1 MSLYSWPE
9 RARVNR
15 RLPKDTLIQNA
26 KISRIRL
33 TPKIRASLT
42 AEIER
47 ITITHQL
54 APQSINLP
62 ARKGVED
69 IMIIE
74 LRQKTECLS
83 DGVLHWID
91 RTLPR
96 ATIFECRQPD
106 GNTQMVM
113 AHKRPS
119 AADKSKWVIGAYHAS
134 EWQDG
139 EKQNGERRSIP
150 IATNLA
156 ELYTKLLRSLLPYSA
171 QLGETLDAHLARCE
185 AISALEKICEQ
196 LKSKINKETQMNR
209 RVALNDEL
217 KIGLA
222 ELAALRGI

>member
-1 MSLYSWPE
+1 M
-9 RARVNR
+9 
-15 RLPKDTLIQNA
+15 PKDTLIQNA
-26 KISRIRL
+26 KIARIRL

-134 EWQDG
+134 EWQD
-139 EKQNGERRSIP
+139 NARHP
-150 IATNLA
+150 LPVATHLE
-156 ELYTKLLRSLLPYSA
+156 ELYTKLLRRHLPYPPQA
-171 QLGETLDAHLARCE
+171 EETLEAHLARCE
-185 AISALEKICEQ
+185 AIST
-196 LKSKINKETQMNR
+196 LKKQCAKLMSKIDKEPQMNR
-209 RVALNDEL
+209 RIDLNDEL
-217 KIGLA
+217 KIVQNDLS
-222 ELAALRGI
+222 ELTHG

>member
-1 MSLYSWPE
+1 MLYAWPE
-9 RARVNR
+9 RAKVNR

-69 IMIIE
+69 IMVIE
-74 LRQKTECLS
+74 LRQKTERLS

-134 EWQDG
+134 EWQEG
-139 EKQNGERRSIP
+139 ARRP
-150 IATNLA
+150 LPVATNLA
-156 ELYTKLLRSLLPYSA
+156 ELYTKLLRSLLPHSA

-185 AISALEKICEQ
+185 AISTLEKKGEQ
-196 LKSKINKETQMNR
+196 LKSKIAKEPQMNR

-217 KIGLA
+217 KI
-222 ELAALRGI
+222 ELAKLAMLRGN

>member
-1 MSLYSWPE
+1 MLYAWPE
-9 RARVNR
+9 RAKVNR

-26 KISRIRL
+26 KIARIRL

-69 IMIIE
+69 IMVIE
-74 LRQKTECLS
+74 LRQKTERLS

-96 ATIFECRQPD
+96 PTIFECRQPN
-106 GNTQMVM
+106 GHTQMVI

-119 AADKSKWVIGAYHAS
+119 AADKSKWVIGAYHAG
-134 EWQDG
+134 EWPNP
-139 EKQNGERRSIP
+139 EKEDSVRRP
-150 IATNLA
+150 LPVATNLA
-156 ELYTKLLRSLLPYSA
+156 ELYAKLLRGLLPHTA
-171 QLGETLDAHLARCE
+171 QDNETLEAHLARCE
-185 AISALEKICEQ
+185 TISTLEKKREQ
-196 LKSKINKETQMNR
+196 LKSKIDKEQQMNR
-209 RVALNDEL
+209 RVALNDAL
-217 KIGLA
+217 KTVQN
-222 ELAALRGI
+222 ELAALGGF

>member
-1 MSLYSWPE
+1 MSHYSWPE

-26 KISRIRL
+26 KIARIRL

-69 IMIIE
+69 IMVIE

-83 DGVLHWID
+83 EGVLHWID

-134 EWQDG
+134 EWQD
-139 EKQNGERRSIP
+139 NARRP
-150 IATNLA
+150 LPVATNLA
-156 ELYTKLLRSLLPYSA
+156 ELYAKFLRGLLPYPPQPA
-171 QLGETLDAHLARCE
+171 ETLDAHLARCE
-185 AISALEKICEQ
+185 AISALEKQCVK
-196 LKSKINKETQMNR
+196 LKSKIMKEPQMNR
-209 RVALNDEL
+209 RIALNDEL
-217 KIGLA
+217 KILQANYLSLTG
-222 ELAALRGI
+222 

>member
-9 RARVNR
+9 RAQVNR

-26 KISRIRL
+26 KIARIRL

-62 ARKGVED
+62 AHKGVED
-69 IMIIE
+69 IMVIE

-96 ATIFECRQPD
+96 ATIFECLQPD
-106 GNTQMVM
+106 GNMQMVM

-119 AADKSKWVIGAYHAS
+119 GADKSKWVIGPYNAS

-139 EKQNGERRSIP
+139 PRSP
-150 IATNLA
+150 LPVATNLA
-156 ELYTKLLRSLLPYSA
+156 ELYAKLLRGLLPHTA
-171 QLGETLDAHLARCE
+171 RNGETLEAHLSRCD
-185 AISALEKICEQ
+185 AISALEKKHEQ
-196 LKSKINKETQMNR
+196 LKSKIAKELQMNR
-209 RVALNDEL
+209 RVGLNDEL
-217 KIGLA
+217 KVLQA
-222 ELAALRGI
+222 EYQSLTS

>member
-9 RARVNR
+9 RAQVNR

-26 KISRIRL
+26 KIARIRL
-33 TPKIRASLT
+33 TPKIRACLT

-96 ATIFECRQPD
+96 ATIFECLQPN

-119 AADKSKWVIGAYHAS
+119 AADKSKWVIGAYHAN

-139 EKQNGERRSIP
+139 ARSP
-150 IATNLA
+150 LPVATNLE
-156 ELYTKLLRSLLPYSA
+156 ELYAKLLRGLLPHTA
-171 QLGETLDAHLARCE
+171 RNGETLEAHLLRCE
-185 AISALEKICEQ
+185 AISALEKKCEQ
-196 LKSKINKETQMNR
+196 LKSKIAKEPQMNR
-209 RVALNDEL
+209 RVALNNEL
-217 KIGLA
+217 KIGFA
-222 ELAALRGI
+222 ELAALEGI

>member
-119 AADKSKWVIGAYHAS
+119 AADKSKWVIGVYHAS
-134 EWQDG
+134 AWQDN
-139 EKQNGERRSIP
+139 KRHAVP
-150 IATNLA
+150 VATHLD
-156 ELYTKLLRSLLPYSA
+156 ELYAKLLRGLLPHPS
-171 QLGETLDAHLARCE
+171 QPKETLDAHLARCE
-185 AISALEKICEQ
+185 TILTLEKKCGQ
-196 LKSKINKETQMNR
+196 LESKIAKELQMNR

-217 KIGLA
+217 KIVQN
-222 ELAALRGI
+222 ELSELTHG

>member
-1 MSLYSWPE
+1 VSLYSWPE

-69 IMIIE
+69 IMVIE
-74 LRQKTECLS
+74 LRQKTKCLS

-96 ATIFECRQPD
+96 ATIFECRQPN
-106 GNTQMVM
+106 GPTQMVM

-134 EWQDG
+134 EWQDSAR
-139 EKQNGERRSIP
+139 NP
-150 IATNLA
+150 LPVATHLE
-156 ELYTKLLRSLLPYSA
+156 ELYTKLLRCLLPYPPQA
-171 QLGETLDAHLARCE
+171 EETLDAHLMRCE
-185 AISALEKICEQ
+185 AISALEKQCVK
-196 LKSKINKETQMNR
+196 LKSKIMREPQMNR
-209 RVALNDEL
+209 RIALNDEL
-217 KIGLA
+217 KILQANYLSLTG
-222 ELAALRGI
+222 

>member
-1 MSLYSWPE
+1 MSLYLWPE
-9 RARVNR
+9 RAQVNR

-26 KISRIRL
+26 KIARIRL

-62 ARKGVED
+62 ARQGVKD

-74 LRQKTECLS
+74 LRQKTEFLS

-96 ATIFECRQPD
+96 ATIFECRRPD
-106 GNTQMVM
+106 GNTQLVM

-119 AADKSKWVIGAYHAS
+119 AADKSKWVIGTYYTT

-139 EKQNGERRSIP
+139 ARSP
-150 IATNLA
+150 LPVATNLA
-156 ELYTKLLRSLLPYSA
+156 ELYAKLLRGLLPHPA
-171 QLGETLDAHLARCE
+171 QNSETLEAHLSRCD
-185 AISALEKICEQ
+185 AISALEKKHEQ
-196 LKSKINKETQMNR
+196 LKSKIAKEPQMNR

>member
-33 TPKIRASLT
+33 TPKIRAILT

-54 APQSINLP
+54 APQSINLS

-96 ATIFECRQPD
+96 ATIFECRQPN
-106 GNTQMVM
+106 GLTQMVM

-139 EKQNGERRSIP
+139 EKQNGGRRPLP
-150 IATNLA
+150 IATNLT
-156 ELYTKLLRSLLPYSA
+156 ELYAKLLRSLLPYTA
-171 QLGETLDAHLARCE
+171 QDSETLETHLARCE
-185 AISALEKICEQ
+185 TILTLEKKREQ
-196 LKSKINKETQMNR
+196 LKSKIDKEQQMNR
-209 RVALNDEL
+209 RVALNDTL
-217 KIGLA
+217 KTVQN
-222 ELAALRGI
+222 ELAALGGL

>member
-9 RARVNR
+9 RAQVNR

-26 KISRIRL
+26 KIARIRL
-33 TPKIRASLT
+33 TPKIRGSLT

-69 IMIIE
+69 IIIVE
-74 LRQKTECLS
+74 LRQKTEFLS
-83 DGVLHWID
+83 DGILHWID

-96 ATIFECRQPD
+96 ATIFECQRPD
-106 GNTQMVM
+106 GNMQMVM

-119 AADKSKWVIGAYHAS
+119 AADKSKWVIGPYHAS
-134 EWQDG
+134 EGQDG
-139 EKQNGERRSIP
+139 ARSP
-150 IATNLA
+150 LPVATNLA
-156 ELYTKLLRSLLPYSA
+156 ELYAKLLRGLLPHPA
-171 QLGETLDAHLARCE
+171 QNGETLEAHLSRCD
-185 AISALEKICEQ
+185 AISALEKKHEQ
-196 LKSKINKETQMNR
+196 LKSKIAKEPQMNR

-217 KIGLA
+217 KIVLN
-222 ELAALRGI
+222 ELSVLTHG

>member
-1 MSLYSWPE
+1 MSLYSWPV
-9 RARVNR
+9 RAQVNR

-26 KISRIRL
+26 KIARIRL
-33 TPKIRASLT
+33 TPKIRTSLT

-47 ITITHQL
+47 ITITYQL

-69 IMIIE
+69 IMVIE
-74 LRQKTECLS
+74 VRQKTEHLS

-96 ATIFECRQPD
+96 ATIFECRRPD
-106 GNTQMVM
+106 GKTQMIL

-119 AADKSKWVIGAYHAS
+119 VADKLKWVIGAYHAS

-139 EKQNGERRSIP
+139 ARRP
-150 IATNLA
+150 LPVATNLE
-156 ELYTKLLRSLLPYSA
+156 ELYAKLLRGLLPHTTRN
-171 QLGETLDAHLARCE
+171 GETLEAHLSRCDS
-185 AISALEKICEQ
+185 ISTLEKKHEQ
-196 LKSKINKETQMNR
+196 LKSKIAKEPQMNR

-217 KIGLA
+217 KILQA
-222 ELAALRGI
+222 EYQSLTS